1 MKLHQI
7 PRQMKNFFIFY
18 FFGRKYIMSK
28 FILLR
33 TIYDS
38 INKKKKLQVLSTFH
52 CFDNFI
58 SNSYRDIAINI
69 RAVLLSI
76 TML

>member
-7 PRQMKNFFIFY
+7 PRQMKNFY

-33 TIYDS
+33 IIYDS
-38 INKKKKLQVLSTFH
+38 INKKENCKFYQRFIALIILSAILTEILQ
-52 CFDNFI
+52 
-58 SNSYRDIAINI
+58 
-69 RAVLLSI
+69 
-76 TML
+76 

>member
-38 INKKKKLQVLSTFH
+38 INKKKNYKFYQRFIALIILSAILTEILQ
-52 CFDNFI
+52 
-58 SNSYRDIAINI
+58 
-69 RAVLLSI
+69 
-76 TML
+76 